1 MFKQANLLKQ
11 LSLYT
16 LLAGVVLS
24 TLLVLPITDNFVAHT
39 KTYLLFAVAILMGI
53 LFVVRS
59 LKRSSF
65 DIVLSPLTAPLLVF
79 AVATLISTFATNTYP
94 VENLLGFG
102 GVYLATVAIALFC
115 GSLLPKDSANKFML
129 TFGASGVALF
139 ALTLIQSLGFGPAQI
154 INQIFN
160 LDLPAEMIFNLAGS
174 SFIALQLVIVAL
186 VGLGASAVT
195 QGKVS
200 KTTAIMTPLLLVAGV
215 VFTWSMLPG
224 KPASIQ
230 LPSLNASWSVALDT
244 LRLPKSA
251 LIGVGP
257 ASYGNV
263 YNQFKPLWVNTQS
276 YWNVAFNQAINM
288 PFTLLTTMGVI
299 GLGAWVFLAVRILRM
314 SKTVSRE
321 NKGLATAVLAM
332 LVLQLF
338 LPANVVMLTV
348 FGISLAILIASERQ
362 KHSIVRLHPL
372 SVKISSQLNSDK
384 DVLNPK
390 NTARLVSPF
399 GAVVALLLIGLVTL
413 AYFTGRT
420 YAAHVLMNE
429 SSKAVARED
438 VVGTY
443 EKQQQAVQLN
453 PYLDVLR
460 RRYAATNM
468 LIAIAIS
475 NKTDATEA
483 DQEQVGQLLQ
493 QAIREARAAT
503 LLDPGDV
510 ENWITLAQIYE
521 NMTGATEEAL
531 QWAVQSYVSAVE
543 TSPAD
548 PSLRLALG
556 GIFMGQQDFNQASN
570 FFQQSVSLKPD
581 FANGYYNLAV
591 ALRQLGQLD
600 QAKQAYQQV
609 LVLIDPSSDDYVTVT
624 AELES
629 LEKEIAEKPAE
640 AGADG
645 AGAGGTTPSPTPGTV
660 APSIINE
667 NLQNQTD
674 TVRQPSGDVNP
685 NLGNVDAGASDV
697 ENEGGAGVDLETGVG
712 ADASPNPTPAPPA
725 TE

>member
-1 MFKQANLLKQ
+1 MFKQANLFKQ
-11 LSLYT
+11 LSLYS

-39 KTYLLFAVAILMGI
+39 KTYLLFALAILVGL

-59 LKRSSF
+59 LKRFSF
-65 DIVLSPLTAPLLVF
+65 DIVLSPLTAPLLAF
-79 AVATLISTFATNTYP
+79 GGATLISTFATNTYP

-102 GVYLATVAIALFC
+102 GVYLAMVIIALFS
-115 GSLLPKDSANKFML
+115 GSLLPKHSADRFLMVL
-129 TFGASGVALF
+129 GGSGVALF
-139 ALTLIQSLGFGPAQI
+139 GLTMLQSLGFGPAQLL
-154 INQIFN
+154 NQLFK
-160 LDLPAEMIFNLAGS
+160 LDLPGELIFNLAGS
-174 SFIALQLVIVAL
+174 SFIALQLVLVAL
-186 VGLGASAVT
+186 VGLVVNVITDKRISKATAVM
-195 QGKVS
+195 
-200 KTTAIMTPLLLVAGV
+200 APILLIAAA

-224 KPASIQ
+224 KPAAVQ

-263 YNQFKPLWVNTQS
+263 YNQFKPLWVNTQD

-299 GLGAWVFLAVRILRM
+299 GLAVWVFLTVRIVKM
-314 SKTVSRE
+314 YKTINKE
-321 NKGLATAVLAM
+321 NRGLAASVIAM
-332 LVLQLF
+332 LALQVL
-338 LPANVVMLTV
+338 LPANVVLLTV
-348 FGISLAILIASERQ
+348 FGIALAILIASEKH
-362 KHSIVRLHPL
+362 KHSIVKLNPL
-372 SVKISSQLNSDK
+372 SIKISNQLNSDQ
-384 DVLNPK
+384 DVLNSR
-390 NTARLVSPF
+390 NTSKLVSPF
-399 GAVVALLLIGLVTL
+399 GAVAAVLLIGLIAL

-443 EKQQQAVQLN
+443 EKQQAAVQLN

-468 LIAIAIS
+468 LIAIAVS
-475 NKTDATEA
+475 NKADATEA

-510 ENWITLAQIYE
+510 ENWLTLAQIYE
-521 NMTGATEEAL
+521 NMTGATEEAA

-556 GIFMGQQDFNQASN
+556 GIFMGQQDFTQAAN

-591 ALRQLGQLD
+591 ALKQLGQLD
-600 QAKQAYQQV
+600 QSKQAYQQV
-609 LVLIDPSSDDYVTVT
+609 LVLIDPSSEDYVKVT
-624 AELES
+624 AELEE
-629 LEKEIAEKPAE
+629 LEKEIAARPAADPE
-640 AGADG
+640 TEGEGAAGTAGAT
-645 AGAGGTTPSPTPGTV
+645 GTPTT
-660 APSIINE
+660 PSIINE
-667 NLQNQTD
+667 NLESQNSV
-674 TVRQPSGDVNP
+674 VRQPSGDVNP
-685 NLGNVDAGASDV
+685 NLGDV
-697 ENEGGAGVDLETGVG
+697 VTETTPPT
-712 ADASPNPTPAPPA
+712 ASPNPTATPPA
-725 TE
+725 AE